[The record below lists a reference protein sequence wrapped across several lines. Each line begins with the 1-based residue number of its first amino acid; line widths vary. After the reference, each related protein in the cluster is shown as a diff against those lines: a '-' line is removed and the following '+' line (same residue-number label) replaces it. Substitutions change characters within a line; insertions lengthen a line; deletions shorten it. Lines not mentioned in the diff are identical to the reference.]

1 MAAMADKAV
10 ALSYYPARI
19 SAGNF
24 MQHSLETRRKRLR
37 YRTSHTGTRET
48 DILLGGFVA
57 AHGDSLDHEAT
68 GALEDLL
75 DGANDREI
83 LDWITGREALPERFR
98 GATMA
103 RLLDYV
109 RERAIS

>member
-1 MAAMADKAV
+1 MADNRAS
-10 ALSYYPARI
+10 LSYYPARNR
-19 SAGNF
+19 AGNL

-48 DILLGGFVA
+48 DVLVGGFVA
-57 AHGDSLDHEAT
+57 KYGDGLDAAAT

-75 DGANDREI
+75 DGANDPDI
-83 LDWITGREALPERFR
+83 LDWITGRQPLPERFR
-98 GATMA
+98 NKTMA

-109 RERAIS
+109 RERSRC

>member
-1 MAAMADKAV
+1 MADKRAG
-10 ALSYYPARI
+10 LSYYPARNR
-19 SAGNF
+19 AGNA

-48 DILLGGFVA
+48 DVLVGGFVA
-57 AHGDSLDHEAT
+57 KYGDSLDAQAV

-83 LDWITGREALPERFR
+83 LDWITGRHPVPERFQNP
-98 GATMA
+98 TME
-103 RLLDYV
+103 RLMAYV
-109 RERAIS
+109 RERHSS